1 MNGGQASDDPGLQK
15 SAYLHKPGKC
25 PPVVRNPERRA
36 CSTKCF
42 HHPDTLSVIH
52 CHRLFD
58 QARLASASNFQREL
72 TMARGWSRHVHRID
86 FRIVNELL
94 GLRVYAWDVVAG
106 GEVLGSFPIASHD
119 GDPSLS
125 VRLLESGAALDLSYI
140 AATNH

>member
-1 MNGGQASDDPGLQK
+1 MNGRQPSDDAGLQK
-15 SAYLHKPGKC
+15 NPYLQKPGKC

-58 QARLASASNFQREL
+58 QARLARVSYSQREP
-72 TMARGWSRHVHRID
+72 TMARWWSSHID
-86 FRIVNELL
+86 CIHFRIVNELL

-106 GEVLGSFPIASHD
+106 GGVPRPFPPASPD
-119 GDPSLS
+119 RRPNRSPCPFLFWC
-125 VRLLESGAALDLSYI
+125 
-140 AATNH
+140 